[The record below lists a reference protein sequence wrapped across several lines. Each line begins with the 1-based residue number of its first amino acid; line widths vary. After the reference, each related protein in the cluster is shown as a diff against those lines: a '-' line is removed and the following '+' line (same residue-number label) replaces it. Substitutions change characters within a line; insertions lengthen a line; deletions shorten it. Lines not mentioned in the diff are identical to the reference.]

1 MEHVIERQEIYA
13 IKARVRYREVNMKF
27 GRTKTPTISQAMEIA
42 DRYTIGD
49 KEDQLRSGK
58 SRASDAH
65 QSENKGKK
73 HKWKADA
80 KGNAEAVALASQGKK
95 NP

>member
-1 MEHVIERQEIYA
+1 
-13 IKARVRYREVNMKF
+13 MKF
-27 GRTKTPTISQAMEIA
+27 GQTETPTLIRAMDIA
-42 DRYTIGD
+42 NRYANG
-49 KEDQLRSGK
+49 EEEYRLRSGK
-58 SRASDAH
+58 SRAGNAH

-73 HKWKADA
+73 HKRKADA